1 MKTLDQLK
9 NKEMFIAACVSKAL
23 SVAQFTEMVIKAKCK
38 DMVNSLRIEV
48 ARQARIRE
56 DRLVYLALEEAK
68 VRREI
73 KELENAFEK
82 HTNNLIS
89 M

>member
-23 SVAQFTEMVIKAKCK
+23 SVAQFIDMIIKAKCK
-38 DMVNSLRIEV
+38 DMVNNLRKEV
-48 ARQARIRE
+48 SKQTDIRE
-56 DRLVYLALEEAK
+56 ERLMYLALEEARI
-68 VRREI
+68 RREM
-73 KELENAFEK
+73 KELENAYEK
-82 HTNNLIS
+82 HTNHLVS